1 MTQSDWQNDVLRD
14 LLRRTQAQLGGEVT
28 DMAPADGPGSG
39 VPGQGAEG
47 PSSGVPGRGA
57 ARSADSDAAERGP
70 ATAGEA
76 EASVAPAP
84 GRDPLPRR
92 RPNTAPSPDAGP
104 GPSPSPP
111 LDPDDHAAD
120 APEPRSATPAAR
132 RTASLAARLA
142 AGRAERPTPPTDAV
156 ASTAPD
162 PTKPTDESTGAA
174 APLHAPAPAA
184 PTSLLK
190 ADIADA
196 EPTPEPSPDAPA
208 DALPTRKPPAPKPR
222 TDSTGTSAIRNVSI
236 EIQKKAAPTPIA
248 PATNTDTA
256 PGPGASTH
264 TPEPQAPT
272 PTIPAAITDT
282 TPTPGTATHTPAP
295 HTHEAP
301 AHLPVPHAPTP
312 IAPTPLPAPA
322 HTTDATPAPDAPI
335 HTPAPTPPPNTP
347 ASHLPHVGPP
357 PSALP
362 APYTPAAEPPS
373 GPAAPPAPTAPTGLP
388 APYHPAPVPGAQ
400 PYPPTPH
407 TPVTLNSGAR
417 NPRLPAFT
425 PESVPTVDPRLAG
438 AAGRAQH
445 GDTMARRTGH
455 SLRRLASS
463 AAQGGSEETRLARE
477 LQQPVANGRVIAV
490 TSIRGGVGKTTV
502 SALLARTL
510 NHYRHDPVLALEADA
525 ALGTLPVRLGAESV
539 RWSCPDLAQILKPSM
554 QLIDVTGYLVPVT
567 DGGWLL
573 PASQGRVGAP
583 LDVRTYRTVSL
594 ALRRHFAMT
603 VVDCET
609 LPGEVARTAMD
620 TAHARVVV
628 APMTVEGVGGTRVV
642 LDWLAQLPKAAL
654 ASTVV
659 ALTSS
664 APDMTLDLKAA
675 TAHLRETGVAVV
687 HLPYD
692 RHLAAGGPIRTAL
705 LSEATRR
712 AATGLAAEAVQRAA
726 R

>member
-1 MTQSDWQNDVLRD
+1 MTQNDWQNNVLRD
-14 LLRRTQAQLGGEVT
+14 LLRQTQAQLGGEGGGMTASEV
-28 DMAPADGPGSG
+28 PGSG
-39 VPGQGAEG
+39 PAGQDSGAG
-47 PSSGVPGRGA
+47 
-57 ARSADSDAAERGP
+57 
-70 ATAGEA
+70 GEA
-76 EASVAPAP
+76 ETSVAPPPAP
-84 GRDPLPRR
+84 GRARLPRR

-111 LDPDDHAAD
+111 LDPDGD
-120 APEPRSATPAAR
+120 ATDEPTPRTVTPEPRQASAPAPR
-132 RTASLAARLA
+132 RAASLAARMA
-142 AGRAERPTPPTDAV
+142 AGRAERPTPPTDA
-156 ASTAPD
+156 
-162 PTKPTDESTGAA
+162 TDANATLAV
-174 APLHAPAPAA
+174 PAPAPAPGA

-190 ADIADA
+190 ADVTDA
-196 EPTPEPSPDAPA
+196 APVPEASTDGPGDAPA
-208 DALPTRKPPAPKPR
+208 AAEPPAPETRPM
-222 TDSTGTSAIRNVSI
+222 STGSSAIPNVSI
-236 EIQKKAAPTPIA
+236 EIQTKA
-248 PATNTDTA
+248 
-256 PGPGASTH
+256 
-264 TPEPQAPT
+264 
-272 PTIPAAITDT
+272 
-282 TPTPGTATHTPAP
+282 TPTPVPPAEITDARPSTPVTDARP
-295 HTHEAP
+295 ST
-301 AHLPVPHAPTP
+301 PVTDARPSTP
-312 IAPTPLPAPA
+312 V
-322 HTTDATPAPDAPI
+322 TDATPPAPSAPV
-335 HTPAPTPPPNTP
+335 HTPAPTPPPSSP
-347 ASHLPHVGPP
+347 L
-357 PSALP
+357 PSAP
-362 APYTPAAEPPS
+362 APS
-373 GPAAPPAPTAPTGLP
+373 GLP
-388 APYHPAPVPGAQ
+388 APYAPAPAPAPQ
-400 PYPPTPH
+400 PH
-407 TPVTLNSGAR
+407 TPAVAPHSRSRNS
-417 NPRLPAFT
+417 RLPAVT

-438 AAGRAQH
+438 ALGRAQH
-445 GDTMARRTGH
+445 GDTVARRTGR

-463 AAQGGSEETRLARE
+463 AAQEVSEETRLARE
-477 LQQPVANGRVIAV
+477 LQQPVANGRVVAV

-554 QLIDVTGYLVPVT
+554 QLTDVTGYLVPVT

-583 LDVRTYRTVSL
+583 LDVRTYRTLSL
-594 ALRRHFAMT
+594 ALRRYFAVT

-654 ASTVV
+654 AATVV

-726 R
+726 AAR

>member
-1 MTQSDWQNDVLRD
+1 MTQNDWQNNVLRD
-14 LLRRTQAQLGGEVT
+14 LLRQTQAQLGGEGGGMTASEV
-28 DMAPADGPGSG
+28 PGSG
-39 VPGQGAEG
+39 PAGQDSGAG
-47 PSSGVPGRGA
+47 
-57 ARSADSDAAERGP
+57 
-70 ATAGEA
+70 GEA
-76 EASVAPAP
+76 ETSVAPPPAP
-84 GRDPLPRR
+84 GRARLPRR

-111 LDPDDHAAD
+111 LDPDGD
-120 APEPRSATPAAR
+120 ATDEPTPRTVTPEPRQASAPAPR
-132 RTASLAARLA
+132 RAASLAARMA
-142 AGRAERPTPPTDAV
+142 AGRAERPTPPTDA
-156 ASTAPD
+156 
-162 PTKPTDESTGAA
+162 TDANATLAV
-174 APLHAPAPAA
+174 PAPAPAPGA

-190 ADIADA
+190 ADVTDA
-196 EPTPEPSPDAPA
+196 APVPEASTDGPGDAPA
-208 DALPTRKPPAPKPR
+208 AAEPPAPETRPM
-222 TDSTGTSAIRNVSI
+222 STGSSAIPNVSI
-236 EIQKKAAPTPIA
+236 EIQTKA
-248 PATNTDTA
+248 
-256 PGPGASTH
+256 
-264 TPEPQAPT
+264 
-272 PTIPAAITDT
+272 
-282 TPTPGTATHTPAP
+282 TPTPVPPAEITDARPSTPVTDARPSTPVTDARPSTPVTDATPPAPVTATHTPGP
-295 HTHEAP
+295 GG
-301 AHLPVPHAPTP
+301 PTP
-312 IAPTPLPAPA
+312 TPRADI
-322 HTTDATPAPDAPI
+322 TDATPPAPVTTTDTPTASTPTPTPQANVTDATPPAPSAPV
-335 HTPAPTPPPNTP
+335 HTPPPTPPPSSP
-347 ASHLPHVGPP
+347 L
-357 PSALP
+357 PSAP
-362 APYTPAAEPPS
+362 APS
-373 GPAAPPAPTAPTGLP
+373 GLP
-388 APYHPAPVPGAQ
+388 APYAPAPAPAPQ
-400 PYPPTPH
+400 PH
-407 TPVTLNSGAR
+407 TPAVAPHSRSRNS
-417 NPRLPAFT
+417 RLPAVT

-438 AAGRAQH
+438 ALGRAQH
-445 GDTMARRTGH
+445 GDTVARRTGR

-463 AAQGGSEETRLARE
+463 AAQEVSEETRLARE
-477 LQQPVANGRVIAV
+477 LQQPVANGRVVAV

-554 QLIDVTGYLVPVT
+554 QLTDVTGYLVPVT

-583 LDVRTYRTVSL
+583 LDVRTYRTLSL
-594 ALRRHFAMT
+594 ALRRYFAVT

-654 ASTVV
+654 AATVV

-726 R
+726 AAR